1 METIVLNVNGMM
13 CAHCQARVEK
23 AVADAGAA
31 NVKVSLE
38 NKNVTCDI
46 TAPVTAE
53 QIKAAITA
61 AGYDVV

>member
-23 AVADAGAA
+23 AVADAGAT

-38 NKNVTCDI
+38 AKNVTCDI
-46 TAPVTAE
+46 AAPVTVE
-53 QIKAAITA
+53 QIKKAIVD
-61 AGYDVV
+61 AGYEVA